1 MLGYAD
7 NIILLGNDEESTRN
21 LIKSI
26 YNMNL
31 VRNENNTKY
40 IAIAINAIVKGIIYV
55 EGLIFKN
62 YHYSQVK

>member
-1 MLGYAD
+1 MLAYAD

-21 LIKSI
+21 LIKST

-40 IAIAINAIVKGIIYV
+40 IAIVTNAIVKGIIYV
-55 EGLIFKN
+55 ERLIFKN
-62 YHYSQVK
+62 YHYSLVK